1 MGKQRAPAPPDPVA
15 TANAQGAANA
25 EAARV
30 QARMNRGD
38 TFTPFGNVR
47 NVDLGNDRWATYVEP
62 SEGQLE
68 VMRQGEELDRRTGQ
82 LALDAVPRAQEILN
96 TPLNTDGLPQWQSSV
111 PDRTGELV
119 RGVDTSRF
127 GQADISRDAVE
138 RAIMSRLEP
147 QFQRD
152 REALEGRLIS
162 QGFQPGT
169 EAYQRAAD
177 ELNRARTDARMQ
189 AVLAGGQEQSRIFG
203 LGVQDASFRNQAT
216 GQATDIDLARAGFN
230 NNTRGAMLGE
240 RLQMRAQPINEI
252 SALFGLGPGM
262 QMPQPIQQAQV
273 GVAAPD
279 YQGLVSNNYQQQV
292 AGVNARNAATAQ
304 LMGSALGAAG
314 SWAGGG
320 FAMPSDRRLKRDVQ
334 RIGTGAHGLPVYTWT
349 YVWGEPGAGFMADE
363 VAQVRPE
370 AVGYG
375 PDGFAWV
382 NYAAVA

>member
-15 TANAQGAANA
+15 TAQAQSAANA

-62 SEGQLE
+62 SATQREIMG
-68 VMRQGEELDRRTGQ
+68 QGEELDRRTGQ
-82 LALDAVPRAQEILN
+82 FALDALPRVQQIVNA
-96 TPLNTDGLPQWQSSV
+96 PLNTDGLAPWQSGV
-111 PDRTGELV
+111 PDRNDMLAFNLSDRTGDLA
-119 RGVDTSRF
+119 RTVDTSRF

-147 QFQRD
+147 QFARD
-152 REALEGRLIS
+152 REALEGRLLS

-177 ELNRARTDARMQ
+177 ELGRARTDARMQ

-203 LGVQDASFRNQAT
+203 LGLQDASFRNQAT
-216 GQATDIDLARAGFN
+216 GQAADMEAARAGFRNQAVGQMTNADLARASFGN
-230 NNTRGAMLGE
+230 NARQAQLAE
-240 RLQMRAQPINEI
+240 RLQLRAQPINEI

-262 QMPQPIQQAQV
+262 QMPQGIQQAQV

-279 YQGLVSNNYQQQV
+279 YQGLVQSNYQQQV
-292 AGVNARNAATAQ
+292 AGVNARNQATAQ
-304 LMGSALGAAG
+304 LMGAALGAAG
-314 SWAGGG
+314 SAAGGWL
-320 FAMPSDRRLKRDVQ
+320 R
-334 RIGTGAHGLPVYTWT
+334 
-349 YVWGEPGAGFMADE
+349 
-363 VAQVRPE
+363 
-370 AVGYG
+370 G
-375 PDGFAWV
+375 P
-382 NYAAVA
+382 